1 MASYD
6 QIAKNNWRY
15 RISLGKNAETGKYE
29 YISKTGFKRKSDAK
43 HQAEMI
49 ERQLRNGEYIPPS
62 SSTFKQVA
70 DEWLSQYAKDVK
82 ISSVRTREKAI
93 HHAIERF
100 NTKPIQTIKKH
111 DYQRFVDDMSAQ
123 YSKNYVD
130 SIVAST
136 NMIFKYAYEMRL
148 IKALPSESIKRPKKK
163 VSVEELEDI
172 EINKKFLEKDE
183 LFQFLEVAK
192 YHHSPQNSFEVF
204 TTLAYTG
211 MRAGELLALKWSDI
225 DFENNTISITKTYY
239 NPNNNKKHYQILTPK
254 TESSIGKISVDPHV
268 IQLLKD
274 YKVNVQ
280 DTWKNELYV
289 DNNFVFT
296 DVNGYPLV
304 IKKLSTWIQAIM
316 KKTDIT
322 NKHIS
327 THSFRHTHCALL
339 IEAGVHIKEIQE
351 RLRHKDINTTM
362 NIYAKITNS
371 YKKDASQKF
380 SKLMENVSEELF

>member
-15 RISLGKNAETGKYE
+15 RISLGKNPTTGKYE

-43 HQAEMI
+43 HHAELI
-49 ERQLRNGEYIPPS
+49 ERQIRNGDYIAPS
-62 SSTFKQVA
+62 STTFSQIADDWLKQYSN
-70 DEWLSQYAKDVK
+70 EAKV
-82 ISSVRTREKAI
+82 SSVRAREKAI
-93 HHAIERF
+93 YHSISRF
-100 NTKPIQTIKKH
+100 GSYPIQSIKKH
-111 DYQRFVDDMSAQ
+111 DYQAFVDDMTAQ
-123 YSKNYVD
+123 FSKNYVD

-136 NMIFKYAYEMRL
+136 NMIFKYAYEMKI
-148 IKALPSESIKRPKKK
+148 IKVLPSEGIKRPKKK
-163 VSVEELEDI
+163 MTVEELEGN
-172 EINKKFLEKDE
+172 ELHQKFLEKDE
-183 LFQFLEVAK
+183 LFEFLRIAK
-192 YHHSPQNSFEVF
+192 TNHAPLNSFEVF

-225 DFENNTISITKTYY
+225 DFDNNTISITKTYY
-239 NPNNNKKHYQILTPK
+239 NPNNNKKKYQILTPK
-254 TESSIGKISVDPHV
+254 TESSIGKISVDANV

-280 DTWKNELYV
+280 DKWKNELYF
-289 DNNFVFT
+289 DNDFVFT
-296 DVNGYPLV
+296 DNNGYPLV
-304 IKKLSTWIQAIM
+304 IKKISQWIQSIM
-316 KKTDIT
+316 KQT
-322 NKHIS
+322 NIDKNIS

-380 SKLMENVSEELF
+380 SQLMENVSKELF

>member
-15 RISLGKNAETGKYE
+15 RISLGKNTETGKYE

-136 NMIFKYAYEMRL
+136 NMIFKYAYDMRL
-148 IKALPSESIKRPKKK
+148 IKVLPSESIKRPKKK

-172 EINKKFLEKDE
+172 EIHKKFLEKDE

-380 SKLMENVSEELF
+380 SKLMENVSKELF

>member
-49 ERQLRNGEYIPPS
+49 ERQLRNGEYIAPS

-70 DEWLSQYAKDVK
+70 DDWIKQYANDVK
-82 ISSVRTREKAI
+82 VSSVRAREKAI

-136 NMIFKYAYEMRL
+136 NMIFKYAYDMRL
-148 IKALPSESIKRPKKK
+148 IKVLPSESIKRPKKK

-172 EINKKFLEKDE
+172 EIHKKFLEKDE

-239 NPNNNKKHYQILTPK
+239 NPNNNKKNYQILTPK

-280 DTWKNELYV
+280 DTWKNELYI

-380 SKLMENVSEELF
+380 SKLMENVSKELF